1 MLKGYYK
8 LYKSIGGIHMKV
20 DKDTTSER
28 TQKMPESSLDGPMNE
43 KVKEQLALKPGEK
56 KVSKEDQK

>member
-1 MLKGYYK
+1 
-8 LYKSIGGIHMKV
+8 MKV

>member
-1 MLKGYYK
+1 
-8 LYKSIGGIHMKV
+8 MKV

-43 KVKEQLALKPGEK
+43 KVKEQLTLKPGEK

>member
-1 MLKGYYK
+1 
-8 LYKSIGGIHMKV
+8 MKV

-28 TQKMPESSLDGPMNE
+28 TQKMPESSLDGPKNE

>member
-1 MLKGYYK
+1 MNIINKEGFF
-8 LYKSIGGIHMKV
+8 MKV

-28 TQKMPESSLDGPMNE
+28 TQQMPESSLDGPMNE
-43 KVKEQLALKPGEK
+43 KVKEQLDLKPGEK